1 MSNFPVYVQQGRYDC
16 GPTCLRMIAVYYG
29 RLYAWTKPEPAE
41 HGTSLADLMAV
52 ATEWGFAVRGVRFTA
67 CTSSESLR
75 TRVALPAIAHWQ
87 NEDGK
92 AHWVVMVE
100 IREGFVYIADPAW
113 PFDGMR
119 GFRLQGLS
127 NYWDGILLLIH
138 P

>member
-29 RLYAWTKPEPAE
+29 RLYAWTKPEAE
-41 HGTSLADLMAV
+41 DRGVSLADLIAV
-52 ATEWGFAVRGVRFTA
+52 AGEWGFNTRGVRA
-67 CTSSESLR
+67 SQDALGREAR
-75 TRVALPAIAHWQ
+75 LPAIAHWQ

-92 AHWVVMVE
+92 DHWVVMVE
-100 IREGFVYIADPAW
+100 IREDFVYIADPAW